1 MEPVPH
7 TFVRTVKAQDLSFS
21 QVDPLLDQMK
31 ATYSPSWVV
40 LGFAVRCVCLCC
52 TRSGRSD
59 LTPEGSI
66 FFSLSVGSARTA

>member
-31 ATYSPSWVV
+31 STYSPSWVV
-40 LGFAVRCVCLCC
+40 LGFAVRCSCAV
-52 TRSGRSD
+52 
-59 LTPEGSI
+59 
-66 FFSLSVGSARTA
+66 